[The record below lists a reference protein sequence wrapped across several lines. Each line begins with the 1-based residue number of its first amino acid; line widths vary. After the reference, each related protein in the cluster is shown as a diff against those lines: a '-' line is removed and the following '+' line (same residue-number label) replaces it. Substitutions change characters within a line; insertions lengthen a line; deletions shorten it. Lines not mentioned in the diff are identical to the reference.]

1 MFLNHVRVLDLTNV
15 LAGPYCGHQL
25 AHMGADVIK
34 IEIPEKGDLAR
45 ELGASDELNQKKMGI
60 SFLAQN
66 AGKRSI
72 TLNLKSAKGKQL
84 FEDLVT
90 KSDVVLENFRPG
102 VMNRLGLDYDS
113 LISINPKLIYCAISG
128 FGSSGEWVNRP
139 AYDQIIQGLSGV
151 MSITGDSE
159 SAPLRVGYP
168 VADTF
173 GGLTAAFAIVSA
185 LSEPQRKGCFID
197 VSMLESM
204 LSSMGWVVSNF
215 LNQGV
220 IPKPLGNNNMTS
232 SPSGAFKT
240 QDGMINIAANQQ
252 QHFASIC
259 HVLGKE
265 SWLSDKRFESRQD
278 RINNRNELNWLLE
291 QELIKQPCTYWVEVF
306 NQDGIPCG
314 PVLTVPE
321 VMNSDQIQSRKLTKT
336 YRFSDV
342 LEQKIE
348 VITTGFMINDQRPEL
363 DNPPPL
369 LGQHTHEILAELGY
383 SNIEIS
389 ALFKEGVL

>member
-1 MFLNHVRVLDLTNV
+1 MFLNHIRVLDLTNV

-34 IEIPEKGDLAR
+34 IEVPEQGDLAR
-45 ELGASDELNQKKMGI
+45 ELGASDALNKKKMGI

-72 TLNLKSAKGKQL
+72 TLNLKSVEGKKI
-84 FEDLVT
+84 FKDLVAT
-90 KSDVVLENFRPG
+90 SDVVLENFRPG
-102 VMNRLGLDYDS
+102 VMKRLGLDYSS
-113 LISINPKLIYCAISG
+113 LCVINPNIVYCAISG
-128 FGSSGEWVNRP
+128 FGSTGEWVDRP

-151 MSITGDSE
+151 MSITGDAE

-185 LSEPQRKGCFID
+185 LSKPDHKGCFID
-197 VSMLESM
+197 VSMLEAM

-215 LNQGV
+215 LNHG
-220 IPKPLGNNNMTS
+220 IEPKPLGNDNMTS

-240 QDGMINIAANQQ
+240 RDGTINIAANQQ
-252 QHFASIC
+252 QHFVSIC
-259 HVLGKE
+259 QLLNNTD
-265 SWLSDKRFESRQD
+265 WLEDKRFASRQD

-291 QELIKQPCTYWVEVF
+291 QELSKESSEYWVNAF
-306 NQDGIPCG
+306 NQQGVPCG

-321 VMNSDQIQSRKLTKT
+321 ILGSDQIQSRRLTKT
-336 YRFSDV
+336 YSISKD
-342 LEQKIE
+342 LPQSIE
-348 VITTGFMINDQRPEL
+348 VITTGFMVNNQRPETVS
-363 DNPPPL
+363 PPPGLGEHTEVL
-369 LGQHTHEILAELGY
+369 LVELGY
-383 SNIEIS
+383 SEADIS
-389 ALFKEGVL
+389 KFYEEGVV

>member
-34 IEIPEKGDLAR
+34 IEVPDKGDLAR
-45 ELGASDELNQKKMGI
+45 ELGASEFLNQKKMGI

-72 TLNLKSAKGKQL
+72 TLNLKSAEGKKI
-84 FEDLVT
+84 FKALVST
-90 KSDVVLENFRPG
+90 SDVVLENFRPG
-102 VMNRLGLDYDS
+102 VMKRLGIDYSS
-113 LISINPKLIYCAISG
+113 LSSINPNIIYCAISG
-128 FGSSGEWVNRP
+128 FGSTGEWVDRP

-151 MSITGDSE
+151 MSITGDTD

-173 GGLTAAFAIVSA
+173 GGLTAAFAIASA
-185 LSEPQRKGCFID
+185 LAKPDNRGCFID
-197 VSMLESM
+197 VSMLEAM

-220 IPKPLGNNNMTS
+220 EPKPLGNNNMTS

-240 QDGMINIAANQQ
+240 QDGTINIAANQQ
-252 QHFASIC
+252 QHFESIC
-259 HVLGKE
+259 QVLNMNQ
-265 SWLSDKRFESRQD
+265 WLQDERFVSRQN
-278 RINNRNELNWLLE
+278 RIHNRNELNWLLE
-291 QELIKQPCTYWVEVF
+291 QELKQQSCEYWVTALNKNGV
-306 NQDGIPCG
+306 PCG

-321 VMNSDQIQSRKLTKT
+321 ILQSNQIQSRKLTKT
-336 YRFSDV
+336 YDYSD
-342 LEQKIE
+342 LLAKNIE
-348 VITTGFMINDQRPEL
+348 VITTGFMVNNQRPEL
-363 DNPPPL
+363 AESPPT
-369 LGQHTHEILAELGY
+369 LGQHTQDLLTELGY
-383 SNIEIS
+383 SESAIS
-389 ALFKEGVL
+389 EFYKEGVV